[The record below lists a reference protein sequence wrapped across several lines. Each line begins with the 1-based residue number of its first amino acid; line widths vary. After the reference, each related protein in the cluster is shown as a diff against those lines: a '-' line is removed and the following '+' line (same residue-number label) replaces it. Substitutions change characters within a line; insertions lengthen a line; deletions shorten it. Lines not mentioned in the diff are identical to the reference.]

1 MQEHSYIRAAMTP
14 HRRHDARAR
23 GLDSPPPGGGTP
35 LSANF
40 PWMPTSPVRLEERRI
55 ARNDPGSGV
64 AVVCGGKKCVRACEH
79 DALVRSLCKVG
90 SVQVVRCQKICH
102 GSVVGALLDGRLEW
116 FERIDTAR
124 LCVAMKK
131 AVARGSRQ
139 GLPASLKKRRIKS
152 LRGRSPR

>member
-1 MQEHSYIRAAMTP
+1 MLRGAATMLERVGSI
-14 HRRHDARAR
+14 HR
-23 GLDSPPPGGGTP
+23 PPVEGTL

-40 PWMPTSPVRLEERRI
+40 ACMPTSAVRLEGRRM

-64 AVVCGGKKCVRACEH
+64 AVVCGGKKCVRACDH

-102 GSVVGALLDGRLEW
+102 GSVVAALLDGRVEW

-139 GLPASLKKRRIKS
+139 GLPTGLKKRRIKS